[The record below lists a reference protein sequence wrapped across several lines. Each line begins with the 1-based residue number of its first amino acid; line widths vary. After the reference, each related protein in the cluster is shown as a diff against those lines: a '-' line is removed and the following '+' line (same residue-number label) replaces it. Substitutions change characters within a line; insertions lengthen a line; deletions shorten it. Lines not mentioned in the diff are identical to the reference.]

1 MIEELSLVLPL
12 EHSPRRC
19 TPEIV
24 PKGPFSIEENGV
36 REGLQGHGIGGNALS
51 RPAETDTTLPALV
64 ETYSTLLFR
73 VAHSV
78 LRNPTE
84 AEDAVQDTFVRVM
97 EHQQKIPAV
106 RDLRPWLVRI
116 TWNLAL
122 DRRRRIRPDQM
133 DDAFAHT
140 LIGRNTPADIA
151 LHDARELARVFREID
166 RLPRAERQV
175 LLLSA
180 IDELD
185 TRELAQVLN
194 KSESAIRAL
203 IFRAR
208 TRLRQRL
215 TKGGKA

>member
-1 MIEELSLVLPL
+1 VIEELSLILP
-12 EHSPRRC
+12 
-19 TPEIV
+19 
-24 PKGPFSIEENGV
+24 
-36 REGLQGHGIGGNALS
+36 LS
-51 RPAETDTTLPALV
+51 RPATEADTSLTALV
-64 ETYSTLLFR
+64 DTYSTLLFR

-84 AEDAVQDTFVRVM
+84 AEDVVQDTFVRVM
-97 EHQQKIPAV
+97 ENKQKIPAI

-122 DRRRRIRPDQM
+122 DRRRRIRPDQL
-133 DDAFAHT
+133 DEAFAQALT
-140 LIGRNTPADIA
+140 GRNTPADLA
-151 LHDARELARVFREID
+151 LDDARELARVFHEID
-166 RLPRAERQV
+166 RLPRAERQI

-180 IDELD
+180 IEELD

-215 TKGGKA
+215 ETQKAKGGRA